1 MTPSWDAELA
11 CQSRDGARWRFGRIV
26 EEGANEAHGA
36 ELQGETEAHM
46 IAAPPVDHVPVGIIQ
61 MEKAGQLF
69 RGRLPGITPVPALL
83 LIGQK
88 ADGHGGF
95 AELLGFATPGRLTDI
110 PGIFMLQKSV
120 AKRKNSATTFA
131 TDRPCSSA
139 MRASPPTIRT

>member
-1 MTPSWDAELA
+1 VTPSWDAELA

-95 AELLGFATPGRLTDI
+95 AEL
-110 PGIFMLQKSV
+110 
-120 AKRKNSATTFA
+120 TT
-131 TDRPCSSA
+131 SSA
-139 MRASPPTIRT
+139 RSWSISRASCGRSRFAPEIFSS